1 MIEQWNEIFRQIE
14 KVDLRLSEFIQ
25 NESLSNLQAKKLQKY
40 TEEWNKTKKMAN
52 AFNQLIVGVEPIDVK
67 MPFNDEMFHSV
78 WNNWKGY
85 LLEQHQRLMRSR
97 MEQESLGYLAE
108 ISDGNSALAS
118 NYLRYAMANGYRSF
132 FKVET
137 KDRANPAR
145 PDNNGSDF

>member
-67 MPFNDEMFHSV
+67 MPFND
-78 WNNWKGY
+78 
-85 LLEQHQRLMRSR
+85 
-97 MEQESLGYLAE
+97 
-108 ISDGNSALAS
+108 
-118 NYLRYAMANGYRSF
+118 
-132 FKVET
+132 
-137 KDRANPAR
+137 
-145 PDNNGSDF
+145 